1 MTTQPM
7 VTQPPDLLVHSG
19 NWQEH
24 SFDSSVVT
32 EGHYDASFESE
43 VPPMGLSM
51 DKENNGTTIIGGGPT
66 TTSGNSMGNSLA
78 VSTSAMVTSAPVA
91 LLAGKQPLIPKTR
104 PPKIAQTAKKS
115 VFSVSGLADRRL
127 SACPETGTATG
138 DASIGGRPRS
148 SSVAAAKPN
157 SLMLWKK
164 VQHLVVVGGAVVGGT
179 TPTSTTSTSA
189 PEATTS
195 GPTATSTTALSVTS
209 NAVQQSKLKNGGPLS
224 IA

>member
-1 MTTQPM
+1 M

-51 DKENNGTTIIGGGPT
+51 EKADNSNGTHNYIST
-66 TTSGNSMGNSLA
+66 TTVHNNVTTA
-78 VSTSAMVTSAPVA
+78 AAPCVNTPAMTTIPNNHH
-91 LLAGKQPLIPKTR
+91 KQMILQNKAR

-115 VFSVSGLADRRL
+115 VFSVSGLTSSEAMVTT
-127 SACPETGTATG
+127 TG
-138 DASIGGRPRS
+138 P
-148 SSVAAAKPN
+148 SSVTNTKPN

-164 VQHLVVVGGAVVGGT
+164 VQSYVVVGGALVG
-179 TPTSTTSTSA
+179 
-189 PEATTS
+189 EL
-195 GPTATSTTALSVTS
+195 TATGNAEGATNAPITTTTTASS
-209 NAVQQSKLKNGGPLS
+209 NVQHSRDSGGQLTM
-224 IA
+224 A